1 MATAV
6 HLINDEKFL
15 PRFIERYEEH
25 HGTCICVV
33 FGKEEPYQ
41 FIQPSEN
48 IFNSTSW
55 KESFGQIDDVYVHFM
70 TYQKIQWI
78 QKHAPGARVHWIYFG
93 SDLYELLM
101 VFHNLELIPFSSNS
115 KKILPNVKG
124 KTLYHRFAR
133 LIRLAYYHTVFSSF
147 VKYRLTTFRF
157 WNIGDFDLFKK
168 HFQSNAHFKFFQY
181 GSFSKSEI
189 EYVKNVS
196 DKNST
201 DQNLRILLNHSGTR
215 SGNHLEIIE
224 VLRAQ
229 DDGKMVM
236 HPILSYGDDVHIK
249 DVNDLGEAT
258 FKNRWNPQLDFISR
272 LEYYH
277 LLNRM
282 NIAIFGHV
290 RQEAGNSIFIS
301 MLLGTKVFIHPNSLL
316 IPYLKRNQFIYFTLN
331 DIGTK
336 DWKSSLTDHEKETNR
351 NAALVYFNEVR
362 INQGYESLVSCSL

>member
-124 KTLYHRFAR
+124 KTLYHR
-133 LIRLAYYHTVFSSF
+133 
-147 VKYRLTTFRF
+147 
-157 WNIGDFDLFKK
+157 
-168 HFQSNAHFKFFQY
+168 
-181 GSFSKSEI
+181 
-189 EYVKNVS
+189 
-196 DKNST
+196 
-201 DQNLRILLNHSGTR
+201 LL
-215 SGNHLEIIE
+215 
-224 VLRAQ
+224 
-229 DDGKMVM
+229 D
-236 HPILSYGDDVHIK
+236 
-249 DVNDLGEAT
+249 
-258 FKNRWNPQLDFISR
+258 
-272 LEYYH
+272 
-277 LLNRM
+277 
-282 NIAIFGHV
+282 
-290 RQEAGNSIFIS
+290 
-301 MLLGTKVFIHPNSLL
+301 
-316 IPYLKRNQFIYFTLN
+316 
-331 DIGTK
+331 
-336 DWKSSLTDHEKETNR
+336 
-351 NAALVYFNEVR
+351 
-362 INQGYESLVSCSL
+362 